1 MSPKPKQH
9 TMSYKL
15 NIELYDKVT
24 LMHRG
29 VAVMYCTDW
38 INILND
44 AKCPCANCDAGVKHA
59 SFECLIKNV
68 CIRDLNIIISMM
80 KQIMNISHIGCDIR
94 PEKIKGTNKYKL
106 KVMLAPLKTD
116 KDE

>member
-1 MSPKPKQH
+1 MSPNPKQH

-24 LMHRG
+24 FMHRE

-59 SFECLIKNV
+59 SFECRIKNM
-68 CIRDLNIIISMM
+68 CIHDLNIVISMM
-80 KQIMNISHIGCDIR
+80 KQIMSVSNITCTIN
-94 PEKIKGTNKYKL
+94 PQKIKGTNEHKL
-106 KVMLAPLKTD
+106 KVTLTPED
-116 KDE
+116 SDSE